1 MKICIDPGHGMS
13 NRQTGVYDPGA
24 THVENGFAFQE
35 AAIALRYAL
44 TLKDVLRS
52 QRVEVFMTRDD
63 GTDHTPVGSRAS
75 MAKAAGCTAL
85 ISLHLNDFDDDSA
98 NGLEV
103 LYRNSGDKALAQKL
117 QDALIKATKM
127 RDRKAKQR
135 TDLAVLKFNGI
146 AVLVELGFIANDQDR
161 AKLLNAQ
168 MRDTITRTIAR
179 VMVDHLAQV

>member
-1 MKICIDPGHGMS
+1 MISAGEWVLAS
-13 NRQTGVYDPGA
+13 VYASFSAWPA
-24 THVENGFAFQE
+24 C
-35 AAIALRYAL
+35 L
-44 TLKDVLRS
+44 
-52 QRVEVFMTRDD
+52 
-63 GTDHTPVGSRAS
+63 VGII
-75 MAKAAGCTAL
+75 L
-85 ISLHLNDFDDDSA
+85 ISNFFETFSKSIFIIFNPA
-98 NGLEV
+98 STGE
-103 LYRNSGDKALAQKL
+103 SKALAQKL